1 MIKITNNKE
10 TKVVTTGA
18 YNSFYKRLGF
28 EIVSDKKQAST
39 KSDNKEVE
47 KPVVEQEPQKE
58 KIELDNKKSEK
69 KSGTENVV
77 EKKNEKR
84 K

>member
-58 KIELDNKKSEK
+58 KIELDDKKSEK